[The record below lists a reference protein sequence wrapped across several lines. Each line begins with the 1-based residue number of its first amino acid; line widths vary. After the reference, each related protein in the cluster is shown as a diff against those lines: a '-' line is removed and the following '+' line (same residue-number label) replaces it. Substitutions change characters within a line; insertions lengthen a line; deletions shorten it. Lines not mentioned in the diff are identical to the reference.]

1 MKICQV
7 PLHCCWKLSR
17 EDIVPNAVKNLQKK
31 KRTGKG
37 KVFMSWNAILR
48 EELPSWQ
55 SHFLVSWCQVTRT
68 KRLEL

>member
-7 PLHCCWKLSR
+7 PLHCCWKLLG
-17 EDIVPNAVKNLQKK
+17 EDIVPNAVKNLQKE

-37 KVFMSWNAILR
+37 KVCMSWNAILG
-48 EELPSWQ
+48 EEPPSWQ
-55 SHFLVSWCQVTRT
+55 RNFLVSWCQVSRT